1 MANLVNLCSI
11 TSVAAATGVTEV
23 KRFQTRVK
31 RKKKETCLYA
41 DYKKCILN
49 IKDRLKVKVK

>member
-31 RKKKETCLYA
+31 RKKNKTYMLTTRNAFYT
-41 DYKKCILN
+41 
-49 IKDRLKVKVK
+49 

>member
-31 RKKKETCLYA
+31 RKKKQNLYA
-41 DYKKCILN
+41 DYKKCILH

>member
-31 RKKKETCLYA
+31 RKKNKTYMLTTRNA
-41 DYKKCILN
+41 F
-49 IKDRLKVKVK
+49 

>member
-23 KRFQTRVK
+23 KIFQTRVK
-31 RKKKETCLYA
+31 RKKKKPAYMLTTRNA
-41 DYKKCILN
+41 F
-49 IKDRLKVKVK
+49 